1 MSKFAEP
8 AFGLCEN
15 VRVFDKVLISLHM
28 LGIAL
33 LLFATKI
40 INITIMYCFIFSH
53 YCIRQCNFSLKSL
66 WYITL

>member
-1 MSKFAEP
+1 MSKFAKP

-28 LGIAL
+28 LGIAI

-40 INITIMYCFIFSH
+40 MSCNKYNHNVLFDIFPLLH
-53 YCIRQCNFSLKSL
+53 
-66 WYITL
+66 

>member
-1 MSKFAEP
+1 MKMILDEQAFAEP

-15 VRVFDKVLISLHM
+15 VRGFDKVLISLHM

-40 INITIMYCFIFSH
+40 M
-53 YCIRQCNFSLKSL
+53 
-66 WYITL
+66 